1 MIEKYLNAIHLLIL
15 SIVLAGCTQLEG
27 KSPGTTPNLQA
38 TIEAGVAA
46 TSHARFIEPSLPA
59 PALTIAPIT
68 EAVMVTAEPTE
79 TYAIKSALEI
89 GQLVTQDID
98 QIAIAVN
105 GLYRLVSEAGVDEE
119 VIDEGSQ
126 ETIIHVSETTAL
138 ISAASADMLTFQEMY
153 AWIVPQSVSE
163 LRAMHETMKKLEQAL
178 QEVEFN
184 LEQGDTQLIGTNGG
198 LVERVQELS
207 ENAGL
212 LQAQAQSW
220 LVNLDKELSINVL
233 ALKSIQPDNVP
244 VDKIAVFQRAFE
256 YIDLVN
262 QTLLREAITQAEI
275 LEMIQVGANVA
286 AGLKAHGGVSLQNLA
301 MSIDLISGLIAQGDF
316 GQAKQAL
323 DGFEKGLGKRPIIP
337 TATSESTPG
346 LQIDFEQE
354 P

>member
-1 MIEKYLNAIHLLIL
+1 MIEKSLKAVPIVILL
-15 SIVLAGCTQLEG
+15 IVLAGCTQLEG
-27 KSPGTTPNLQA
+27 NSSDVTPNLQA

-46 TSHARFIEPSLPA
+46 TSHARFIVPTIPA
-59 PALTIAPIT
+59 TAPTIVPIT
-68 EAVMVTAEPTE
+68 EAVLVTAVPTE
-79 TYAIKSALEI
+79 TYAIKSALDT
-89 GQLVTQDID
+89 GQLVAQDID

-105 GLYRLVSEAGVDEE
+105 DLYRQVSEAGVDVE
-119 VIDEGSQ
+119 VFDEGLQ

-153 AWIVPQSVSE
+153 AWIVPQSESE
-163 LRAMHETMKKLEQAL
+163 FRALHETLKKIEQAL
-178 QEVEFN
+178 QEVEFD
-184 LEQGDTQLIGTNGG
+184 LKQGDTQLIGTNGG

-220 LVNLDKELSINVL
+220 LINLDKELSLHLNT
-233 ALKSIQPDNVP
+233 LKSIQPENVP

-262 QTLLREAITQAEI
+262 QILLSEAINQAEV
-275 LEMIQVGANVA
+275 LKLIQLGANVA
-286 AGLKAHGGVSLQNLA
+286 AGLKAHGGASLQNLA
-301 MSIDLISGLIAQGDF
+301 MSIDLISGLIAQGEF

-323 DGFEKGLGKRPIIP
+323 DGFKKGLGKRPIIP
-337 TATSESTPG
+337 TETSENMPG
-346 LQIDFEQE
+346 VQIDFEQE